1 MKSKFVAVLLSALSL
16 TTGAALQAQEAIPD
30 RFRGAEELYDHGM
43 FERAGSIFGSI
54 YKETGDVLAGG
65 YEALCAVRLQARGNE
80 TLADEY
86 VAGHP

>member
-54 YKETGDVLAGG
+54 YK
-65 YEALCAVRLQARGNE
+65 
-80 TLADEY
+80 
-86 VAGHP
+86 

>member
-43 FERAGSIFGSI
+43 FERAGSIDLQGNR
-54 YKETGDVLAGG
+54 GRAGG
-65 YEALCAVRLQARGNE
+65 RL
-80 TLADEY
+80 
-86 VAGHP
+86 